1 MDKKIELQQIDMDF
15 LSEMLLKIKVKRSG
29 KELSASDISNL
40 TAEAL
45 MEYELYFGVEKI
57 TLLKGGSQ
65 ISGSYK
71 YGAFIAPLSLVPR
84 AYDVLCQ
91 LNLG

>member
-57 TLLKGGSQ
+57 SKYIQNFRKLSICLLLQAQWK
-65 ISGSYK
+65 K
-71 YGAFIAPLSLVPR
+71 LFLLVTKP
-84 AYDVLCQ
+84 VTK
-91 LNLG
+91 